1 MADFRWYRA
10 PDGATQA
17 FFLVSP
23 SVDGRLVQPALTA
36 PALSSS
42 PETTPARLVGIQFR
56 RAAALVHDYL
66 AGDLDLPHDTRV
78 VVDTDHGEALAWTV
92 GEPMVREPH
101 QEGPLR
107 RVLRVATR
115 HDLDKEVDLA
125 GKEREVL
132 RHCALRARQLG
143 LDMKLVAVEWQHS
156 GGRVVVYFSSET
168 RVDFRALVKELA
180 QKYRC
185 RVEMRQVGPRDEA
198 KIIGA
203 MGPCG
208 RETCCS
214 SWLRAFAPVTI
225 KMAKDQGL
233 ALNPQKTMGV
243 CGRLLCCLSYEQDTY
258 TALRKQLPRVGKQV
272 ETPKGPGRVV
282 DVFALRG
289 SVRVAL
295 NAGGPWIEVMAA
307 DVRPMGSAPAA
318 APPAEAPQVVE
329 KPARPREKPAAP
341 VADKPAARP
350 AAPAKPAEGRSRRRT
365 RSPQAQE
372 KQKAPAQ
379 KPAAQ
384 KKPPVQKPAAP
395 KPPAPTSE
403 AKPEGEGRH
412 KRRRRRGRGGG
423 GGGPPGGDS
432 AT

>member
-1 MADFRWYRA
+1 M
-10 PDGATQA
+10 
-17 FFLVSP
+17 
-23 SVDGRLVQPALTA
+23 TA
-36 PALSSS
+36 PAVHPS
-42 PETTPARLVGIQFR
+42 PESTPARLVGVQFR
-56 RAAALVHDYL
+56 RAAAVVHDYL
-66 AGDLDLPHDTRV
+66 ASDLELPHDTRV
-78 VVDTDHGEALAWTV
+78 VVDTEHGEALAWTV
-92 GEPMVREPH
+92 GEPSVREPH
-101 QEGPLR
+101 EEGPLR
-107 RVLRVATR
+107 RVLRVASA
-115 HDLDKEVDLA
+115 HDLSKEIDLA
-125 GKEREVL
+125 GKERDVL

-156 GGRVVVYFSSET
+156 GGRIVVYFSSEA

-243 CGRLLCCLSYEQDTY
+243 CGRLLCCLAYEQDTY
-258 TALRKQLPRVGKQV
+258 MALRKALPRVGKQV

-295 NAGGPWIEVMAA
+295 NAGGPWIEVVATDCRPAGAA
-307 DVRPMGSAPAA
+307 PAVPPPTPAVAPPPAESEKPAA
-318 APPAEAPQVVE
+318 ARPP
-329 KPARPREKPAAP
+329 RTREKPA
-341 VADKPAARP
+341 VIEKPAEKP
-350 AAPAKPAEGRSRRRT
+350 APARADAPAEGRGRRKGRA
-365 RSPQAQE
+365 PQPQE
-372 KQKAPAQ
+372 KQPQEKKKAPAPRPKQPPAQ
-379 KPAAQ
+379 KPAARQ
-384 KKPPVQKPAAP
+384 PEQ
-395 KPPAPTSE
+395 PTSSE
-403 AKPEGEGRH
+403 AKPEGAANGEGRH

-423 GGGPPGGDS
+423 GGGGGPAGGDS